1 VSDYRDDRGA
11 LRQRVEALEAELEK
25 SQARV
30 ADLETDLAKVRGS
43 RDEPEP
49 KPSALPVDKRHTQLL
64 AGFGAVAVLL
74 GGLGIVAVLSPAK
87 PTGARHEEQAAV
99 KVATPLPKPASTP
112 TVAPWVASSS
122 CHCSGTD
129 GESVALVYRAGGA
142 MSFGGNSTYFLNA
155 AFRAGELDMA
165 IALGLDT
172 VPPSKLE
179 GGDTRL
185 LLGCTQE
192 RMVLAFGHRVSAW
205 GLGDGKVAWSATLP
219 APVGQ
224 GKNGPLRIE
233 CDALDVKDEVIAIPH
248 AGGTAKLSVKD
259 GSLVKTSGGR

>member
-1 VSDYRDDRGA
+1 MSDYRDDRGA

-25 SQARV
+25 SQGRV
-30 ADLETDLAKVRGS
+30 ADLERDLATVRAE

-49 KPSALPVDKRHTQLL
+49 KPSALPVDKRAQLVV
-64 AGFGAVAVLL
+64 GFGVVAVLL
-74 GGLGIVAVLSPAK
+74 AGLGIVATLSLEK
-87 PTGARHEEQAAV
+87 TTGARHEEQPAV
-99 KVATPLPKPASTP
+99 KVAAPLPRPAATP

-129 GESVALVYRAGGA
+129 GENVALVYRAGGA

-155 AFRAGELDMA
+155 AFRTGELDMA

-185 LLGCTQE
+185 LLGCAKE

-205 GLGDGKVAWSATLP
+205 GLGDGKVAWSTTLP

-233 CDALDVKDEVIAIPH
+233 CEALDVKNEVIAIPH